1 MAERH
6 LKSCHQNDVSFFS
19 PKFRNGHPEALKKV
33 HCLRI
38 KLNEELYNLPWRK
51 YQWDDKMVYMKKYQV
66 YVPSGICRL
75 MKKQRNIIYGYF
87 L

>member
-1 MAERH
+1 MSAFFRQ
-6 LKSCHQNDVSFFS
+6 SFGMVSSRS
-19 PKFRNGHPEALKKV
+19 PFPIFHKKV

-38 KLNEELYNLPWRK
+38 KLNEELYMLVIVSPWRK